1 MRDNLFNNV
10 KKGLVVQKS
19 KGALTEKDRLY
30 QKHKVMREMT
40 ESQKFKTHED
50 EETLY
55 FDSGKA
61 VVTVMR
67 TNVTEQ
73 QKKWCEEIAIDTMMT
88 YVHDEIFYLV
98 VVLTSG
104 DSIEVPFIKE
114 SKESFRILEE
124 YKEGETLYIEMLFAD
139 SDTGE
144 VFEAKYMDLNTITSQ
159 GIIDIL
165 KEQKKLDLTK
175 EECLKRI
182 EKFHSMPGLKK
193 RMIQI

>member
-1 MRDNLFNNV
+1 MRDDLLNNV
-10 KKGLVVQKS
+10 KKGRVVQKS
-19 KGALTEKDRLY
+19 TGALTEKDRLY
-30 QKHKVMREMT
+30 RKHKVMREMT
-40 ESQKFKTHED
+40 ESQKFKTHAD

-61 VVTVMR
+61 VVAVMR
-67 TNVTEQ
+67 TNVTKQ
-73 QKKWCEEIAIDTMMT
+73 QKKWCEEIAIGSMMT

-98 VVLTSG
+98 VVLTNG
-104 DSIEVPFIKE
+104 DSIEVPFVKE
-114 SKESFRILEE
+114 SEESFKILEE

-182 EKFHSMPGLKK
+182 EDMHTIPWIK
-193 RMIQI
+193 